1 MSTSNCYKMLHL
13 STTHNGY
20 LTLSLLILIRERDG
34 ILCKYSICV
43 CVLVKITAD
52 NLHSNVLKALEVFE
66 VFSADV

>member
-1 MSTSNCYKMLHL
+1 MESRVNIL
-13 STTHNGY
+13 S
-20 LTLSLLILIRERDG
+20 
-34 ILCKYSICV
+34 V